1 MYIHVYMHAQALQE
15 ALDSG
20 DFSPVFTGNVSKVSQ
35 VQLVKLA
42 TQTMALLRYY
52 KALVSE
58 PYQLNKQLYENIAKS
73 MEVTI
78 SQWAIRS
85 WVIDFENDQGK
96 IRESLQGRWQRRWI
110 LNEEDLRARA
120 INFFNKCEK
129 RC

>member
-1 MYIHVYMHAQALQE
+1 MQKQQKKVEELKSKRLTFVQALQE

-20 DFSPVFTGNVSKVSQ
+20 DFSPVFNVSKVAQ
-35 VQLVKLA
+35 FQLIKLA

-78 SQWAIRS
+78 SQWAIQS
-85 WVIDFENDQGK
+85 WVIDFENEQGK
-96 IRESLQGRWQRRWI
+96 I
-110 LNEEDLRARA
+110 
-120 INFFNKCEK
+120 
-129 RC
+129 